1 MSRPLSPVKRHVDH
15 FAHYKP
21 PACVKRRPGIG
32 NYLYIKDPATG
43 QRVKRFDGVHNGVE
57 AKVHDPRLQ
66 IPKEV
71 RERGQGYMKN
81 RSKGV
86 EGLHYEVSHRAFIY
100 CDG

>member
-1 MSRPLSPVKRHVDH
+1 MSPVKRHTDP
-15 FAHYKP
+15 FAHYKA
-21 PACVKRRPGIG
+21 PACVKRRPGLG
-32 NYLYIKDPATG
+32 NYLYIRDPATG

-57 AKVHDPRLQ
+57 AKVADPRLQ

-86 EGLHYEVSHRAFIY
+86 EELHYEVSHRAFY
-100 CDG
+100 CCGG